1 MLTNIRVALVDD
13 NKEFTD
19 ILSDYIE
26 SQEGMEVQGI
36 AYNGNEVF
44 SLLEQ
49 TVPDVL
55 ILDIIM
61 PNLDGLAV
69 LEYLQGMNLPKLP
82 KVIVLTGFGH
92 EDITKRALELG
103 ADYYILK
110 PFNME
115 LLVRR
120 IREVSGQPTTT
131 TMSSIRPQESVVSSL
146 RPTASGDMAHGKSL
160 DQVITSYLVEMG
172 IPAHIKGYIYLRE
185 GISMVYHDI
194 ELLGSITKVLY
205 PDLAKKYNTTPARVE
220 RAIRHAIDVGWSR
233 GNMESIN
240 EMFGYNVNKMK
251 CKPTNSEFIAML
263 ADQIR
268 LQAVVS

>member
-1 MLTNIRVALVDD
+1 MANISVVLVDD

-19 ILSDYIE
+19 ILADYIG
-26 SQEGMEVQGI
+26 SQADMSVEGI

-44 SLLEQ
+44 TVLEKGI
-49 TVPDVL
+49 PDVL

-69 LEYLQGMNLPKLP
+69 LEYLRTMNLAKQP

-103 ADYYILK
+103 ANYYILK
-110 PFNME
+110 PFNMD
-115 LLVRR
+115 LLIKR
-120 IREVSGQPTTT
+120 IREVSGSADSTP
-131 TMSSIRPQESVVSSL
+131 MPSLVPAESSFSVKKGVEL
-146 RPTASGDMAHGKSL
+146 NNGKSL
-160 DQVITSYLVEMG
+160 DQIVTSYLVEMG
-172 IPAHIKGYIYLRE
+172 IPAHIKGYLYLRE
-185 GISMVYHDI
+185 AISMVYRDI

-205 PDLAKKYNTTPARVE
+205 PDLAKKYNTTSARVE

-240 EMFGYNVNKMK
+240 SLFGYTVNKMK

-268 LQAVVS
+268 LQSVAN

>member
-1 MLTNIRVALVDD
+1 MTNIRIVLVDD
-13 NKEFTD
+13 NREFTA

-44 SLLEQ
+44 SLLER

-69 LEYLQGMNLPKLP
+69 LEYLQSMNLPKTP

-110 PFNME
+110 PFNMD
-115 LLVRR
+115 LLIKR
-120 IREVSGQPTTT
+120 IREVSGQETAAAISPLR
-131 TMSSIRPQESVVSSL
+131 SHESLVSSM
-146 RPTASGDMAHGKSL
+146 RPPVDSAHGKSL

-185 GISMVYHDI
+185 GISMVYRDI

-205 PDLAKKYNTTPARVE
+205 PDLAKKYNTTSARVE

-240 EMFGYNVNKMK
+240 ELFGYNVNKMK

>member
-1 MLTNIRVALVDD
+1 MTNISVVLVDD
-13 NKEFTD
+13 NKEFTE
-19 ILSDYIE
+19 ILSDYIG
-26 SQEGMEVQGI
+26 SQEDMEVRGI
-36 AYNGNEVF
+36 AYNGNDVF
-44 SLLEQ
+44 SLLEEV
-49 TVPDVL
+49 VPDVL

-69 LEYLQGMNLPKLP
+69 LEYLRTMKFPKHP

-110 PFNME
+110 PFNMD
-115 LLVRR
+115 LLIKR
-120 IREVSGQPTTT
+120 IREVSGSSAAATTHYLSEEAIASLKKT
-131 TMSSIRPQESVVSSL
+131 TIDPSN
-146 RPTASGDMAHGKSL
+146 GKSL

-172 IPAHIKGYIYLRE
+172 IPAHIKGYLYIRE
-185 GISMVYHDI
+185 AITMVYNDI

-240 EMFGYNVNKMK
+240 HLFGYTVNKMK

-268 LQAVVS
+268 LKSAIS